1 LTEGNFHRLSF
12 TEAGPCEIAKLLE
25 ALEPSISFFMDRH
38 EDERMAFDFSL
49 RIMPNAYA
57 SFQTMSGM
65 SNMRQKNHVALD
77 GNDDL
82 CLLVHRGG
90 HPIQMRLH
98 DRRHGRD
105 EVTVGPGGPA
115 HLRGNDERYS
125 AWSLTSHSQVICV
138 SRAHIAAAVG
148 DLDHALDHG
157 VPQSAALDLLC
168 GYART
173 LASDIGP
180 LDGEVLL
187 QARKTLTDLFIL
199 AVDPTRD
206 AIEATKD
213 SARAA
218 RLARIKDDIWA
229 NLSHPDLSLE
239 WIAAR
244 HGFSPRAIR
253 NLFYASSA
261 NFTDYVLAA
270 RLERA
275 HELLCDP
282 RLNHHSITAIAY
294 QSGFGDLSWFNQ
306 AFRRRYKMTPSDVR
320 RSRPVA
326 PPT

>member
-1 LTEGNFHRLSF
+1 M
-12 TEAGPCEIAKLLE
+12 AKLLE
-25 ALEPSISFFMDRH
+25 VLEPSISFFMDRH

-49 RIMPNAYA
+49 RIMPHAYA
-57 SFQTMSGM
+57 SFQTMSGIA
-65 SNMRQKNHVALD
+65 NTRQKTHVALD

-105 EVTVGPGGPA
+105 EVVLRAGEPA

-125 AWSLTSHSQVICV
+125 AWSLGSQSQVICV
-138 SRAHIAAAVG
+138 SRSQITAAVG
-148 DLDHALDHG
+148 PLDHALDNG

-173 LASDIGP
+173 LASEIGP
-180 LDGEVLL
+180 LDGEALL

-199 AVDPTRD
+199 AIGPTRD
-206 AIEATKD
+206 AMEATKD

-218 RLARIKDDIWA
+218 KLARIKDDIGS
-229 NLSHPDLSLE
+229 NLAHPDLSLD
-239 WIAAR
+239 WIAGR
-244 HGFSPRAIR
+244 HGLSPRGVR
-253 NLFYASSA
+253 DLFYASSA

-270 RLERA
+270 RLQRA

-282 RLNHHSITAIAY
+282 RLDHHSITAIAY

-306 AFRRRYKMTPSDVR
+306 AFRRRYEMTPSDVR
-320 RSRPVA
+320 RAKPA
-326 PPT
+326 GLLA

>member
-1 LTEGNFHRLSF
+1 MTVGSFHRLSF
-12 TEAGPCEIAKLLE
+12 TEAGPSEIARLLE

-65 SNMRQKNHVALD
+65 ANMRQKTHVALD

-115 HLRGNDERYS
+115 HLRGNEERYS
-125 AWSLTSHSQVICV
+125 AWSLESHSQVICV
-138 SRAHIAAAVG
+138 SRAQITAAVG
-148 DLDHALDHG
+148 DLDHALDNG

-180 LDGEVLL
+180 LGGEALL

-199 AVDPTRD
+199 AIGPGRD
-206 AIEATKD
+206 AMEATKD

-218 RLARIKDDIWA
+218 KLARIKEDIGN
-229 NLSHPDLSLE
+229 NLAHPDLSLD
-239 WIAAR
+239 WIAGR
-244 HGFSPRAIR
+244 HGLSPRAVR
-253 NLFYASSA
+253 DLFYASSA
-261 NFTDYVLAA
+261 NFTDHVLAA

-275 HELLCDP
+275 HQQLCDP
-282 RLNHHSITAIAY
+282 RLAHHSITAIAY

-306 AFRRRYKMTPSDVR
+306 AFRRRYRMTPSEVR
-320 RSRPVA
+320 RLAPVA
-326 PPT
+326 PSA